1 MITIQDLDFFY
12 KKKSPLFNK
21 LSLELPPGS
30 ITGLLGKNGAGKTT
44 LLKLMAGLCHPHHGK
59 VTVMAHNP
67 RKREPSFLGQVF
79 FVPEEFYF
87 PSLSLKNFI
96 QANSGFYPSFD
107 AELMD
112 RLLKAFDLNITGAID
127 KMSYGQ
133 KKKFLISFA
142 LATRCRLLVMDEP
155 TNGLDIP
162 SKSVFRKIMA
172 SSLNDDQLVIISTHQ
187 VKDVENLIDRL
198 VILDNGRIVMQKD
211 VYEISSQLVFEHRT
225 TAGGDDVLYSEPVPG
240 GYRVITPRVDVSSLI
255 DIELLFNAV
264 TQGKPLFSHS
274 QTLTPPMMA
283 AGE

>member
-21 LSLELPPGS
+21 LSLELPSGS

-87 PSLSLKNFI
+87 PSLSLKSFI
-96 QANSGFYPSFD
+96 RANSGFYPSFD
-107 AELMD
+107 AALMD
-112 RLLKAFDLNITGAID
+112 RLLQSFDLTITGAID

-142 LATRCRLLVMDEP
+142 LSTRCRLLVMDEP

-172 SSLNDDQLVIISTHQ
+172 SSLNDDQLVVISTHQ

-198 VILDNGRIVMQKD
+198 VILDNGRIVMQKELYD
-211 VYEISSQLVFEHRT
+211 ISSRLQFSHRT
-225 TAGGDDVLYSEPVPG
+225 TIDGGDILYSEPVPG
-240 GYRVITPRVDVSSLI
+240 GYRVITPRADESTQI

-264 TQGKPLFSHS
+264 TQGKDLFKHS
-274 QTLTPPMMA
+274 PVVVNA
-283 AGE
+283 E

>member
-1 MITIQDLDFFY
+1 MITIQGLDFLY
-12 KKKSPLFNK
+12 KKKSPLFHK
-21 LSLELPPGS
+21 LSLELPSGS

-44 LLKLMAGLCHPHHGK
+44 LLKLIAGLCHPHQGS
-59 VTVMAHNP
+59 VQVMGHNP

-87 PSLSLKNFI
+87 PTLSLKNFI
-96 QANSGFYPSFD
+96 RANSGFYPSFD
-107 AELMD
+107 QALMD
-112 RLLKAFDLNITGAID
+112 QLLQAFDLTATGAID

-162 SKSVFRKIMA
+162 SKTVFRKVMA
-172 SSLNDDQLVIISTHQ
+172 SSLNDDQLVLISTHQ

-198 VILDNGRIVMQKD
+198 VIVDNGRIVMHKD
-211 VYEISSQLVFEHRT
+211 VYEISAQLQFAHRT
-225 TAGGDDVLYSEPVPG
+225 TVGDDVLYSEAAPG
-240 GYRVITPRVDVSSLI
+240 GYRVITPRVDESSLI

-264 TQGKPLFSHS
+264 TQRKELFKHKP
-274 QTLTPPMMA
+274 MA
-283 AGE
+283 VSTAE

>member
-1 MITIQDLDFFY
+1 MITIQDLDFLY

-21 LSLELPPGS
+21 LALELPSGS

-44 LLKLMAGLCHPHHGK
+44 LLKLIAGLCHPHHGS
-59 VTVMAHNP
+59 VQVMGHNP

-87 PSLSLKNFI
+87 PTLSLKNFI
-96 QANSGFYPSFD
+96 RANSGFYPSFD
-107 AELMD
+107 QALMD
-112 RLLKAFDLNITGAID
+112 QLLQAFDLTVTGAID

-162 SKSVFRKIMA
+162 SKTVFRKVMA
-172 SSLNDDQLVIISTHQ
+172 SSLNDDQLVLISTHQ
-187 VKDVENLIDRL
+187 VKDV
-198 VILDNGRIVMQKD
+198 DNGHIVMHKD
-211 VYEISSQLVFEHRT
+211 VYEISAQLQFTHRT
-225 TAGGDDVLYSEPVPG
+225 TVGDDVLYSEPAPG
-240 GYRVITPRVDVSSLI
+240 GYRVITQRMDESSFI

-264 TQGKPLFSHS
+264 TQRKELFKHN
-274 QTLTPPMMA
+274 PMVVSNA
-283 AGE
+283 E